1 MDKRPRSITII
12 SWIFI
17 VFGSIGFLASLLPY
31 VDTAAAHRI
40 AYLNAHWMVHVAR
53 ALAVLSGV
61 FMLYGFNWARWL
73 LVVWIAFHIILSAL
87 HSPFELLMHC
97 LIFAVVLCFLFR
109 PQASAYFRGTRA
121 EPPQIPKADDT
132 PGVA

>member
-31 VDTAAAHRI
+31 LDPASAHRL
-40 AYLNAHWMVHVAR
+40 AYIKAHWMVHVAR
-53 ALAVLSGV
+53 IVGFVSGL

-73 LVVWIAFHIILSAL
+73 LVVWIVFHLILSAL
-87 HSPFELLMHC
+87 HSPLLLLMHT
-97 LIFAVVLCFLFR
+97 LIFAVILYFIFR
-109 PQASAYFRGTRA
+109 PQASAYFQGPGT
-121 EPPQIPKADDT
+121 EPPP
-132 PGVA
+132 VRN